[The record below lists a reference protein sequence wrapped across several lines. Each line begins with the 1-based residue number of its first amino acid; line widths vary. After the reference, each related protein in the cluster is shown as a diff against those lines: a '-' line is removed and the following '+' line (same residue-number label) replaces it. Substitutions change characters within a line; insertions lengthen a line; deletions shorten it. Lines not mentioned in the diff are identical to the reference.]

1 MLYRIETLHRKLRGW
16 TPWSLLPGLRCS
28 NWLGA
33 LIVYMFSLSACAVV
47 CLYCLCIIWIIY
59 VCFCIYFWMIMRVN
73 CSDSATLY
81 KGWMEMCNETI
92 FLRPNHRCRKNHLS
106 WVQDN
111 SESRSNYKRKSR
123 QSQVWGPLY
132 SAHLISLVRF
142 HIAIL
147 QVH

>member
-59 VCFCIYFWMIMRVN
+59 VCFCIYFCMIMRVN

-92 FLRPNHRCRKNHLS
+92 FLRPNHAGKTTWVESKTILS
-106 WVQDN
+106 QGQTTKGSQDRVKC
-111 SESRSNYKRKSR
+111 ED
-123 QSQVWGPLY
+123 LCI
-132 SAHLISLVRF
+132 L
-142 HIAIL
+142 HI
-147 QVH
+147 